1 MKAASVADILHHYG
15 NVRGMSQEEENE

>member
-1 MKAASVADILHHYG
+1 MKAASVADILHHNG

>member
-1 MKAASVADILHHYG
+1 MKAASVADILHQNR